1 MYKIL
6 ELIELDKD
14 YFIKKSTDTKEK
26 KIKITRGE
34 NPFLKRFNLIP
45 ICNCT
50 KIPTMLSTLFNKT
63 VTSTNF
69 KTTSKTE
76 NCCFIILY
84 SVINTPL
91 EYDIKPLILKYAGVP
106 FIQPETYGINEK
118 IIKRFET
125 IKYVES
131 NDFKSNKKWNF
142 TYEVVGD
149 YLNTSNTYIIE
160 TLDGDNFRILSPT
173 LFGRNYSIPKDKV
186 EKIIKFL
193 EHPCEISRISCYH
206 KLLIKK
212 ATANMFIGKP
222 LDFETMENNAKDN
235 NMQIIKNEL
244 FLKLYGLIQE
254 IIKKDFSSGVKIK
267 SSSEINE
274 IIHDDRIGELFSSIL
289 LKMYEVGFNAD
300 NPTNFNAGKFAFSE
314 LLSSFIVDL
323 QDSTRKFMKD
333 LHDGY
338 NSNLLPSEVF
348 TSKDLPVINK
358 KIEFLLLNSLENQLN
373 SSDNIYSSLNYK
385 YLILNYNSL

>member
-1 MYKIL
+1 M
-6 ELIELDKD
+6 
-14 YFIKKSTDTKEK
+14 
-26 KIKITRGE
+26 
-34 NPFLKRFNLIP
+34 
-45 ICNCT
+45 
-50 KIPTMLSTLFNKT
+50 
-63 VTSTNF
+63 
-69 KTTSKTE
+69 
-76 NCCFIILY
+76 
-84 SVINTPL
+84 
-91 EYDIKPLILKYAGVP
+91 
-106 FIQPETYGINEK
+106 
-118 IIKRFET
+118 
-125 IKYVES
+125 
-131 NDFKSNKKWNF
+131 
-142 TYEVVGD
+142 GD